1 METITEDIDIE
12 LEIQSLNN
20 TIEYYKNKWIQSVK
34 ELDELTIKYELLQR
48 KERRNRISA
57 FFSMIDSKRKR

>member
-1 METITEDIDIE
+1 MEIITEDIDNE
-12 LEIQSLNN
+12 LEIQTLNN